1 MPILPDWAVQVLQ
14 VVTILALGP
23 LVSGLIAGAEARIAQ
38 RRGPR
43 VLQPYFDI
51 AKLLRKETVLP
62 EPAGPVFRLA
72 PYVSFAGYAT
82 VPLLIP
88 VLTSFGLPLG
98 YMGDILGG
106 GLILGMAGFAVSL
119 AAIDSGSPYAQL
131 GSSRLRSF
139 GALNEPTVIFV
150 IFVVALTTHTDLP
163 YVLGATLRSSA
174 VEVFRPS
181 HLLIVAAFFMVLLT
195 ETGRIPVESHGG
207 TLEFGQIEEARVAE
221 HSGPGLAFL
230 RWGSSVKQLVLYT
243 IFANVLVAPWG
254 LAADGRLD
262 HVLAAIGLLF
272 AKALGIGAIIVV
284 IECSFAKLRLFK
296 IPEFTVASFLLAVL
310 AVVMFLF
317 QPSFGA
323 AQLTVFGAAT
333 TVTAVVVLL
342 IELTMLRSQDVWEQ
356 LRLYALSSVVVA
368 ALAIATAASGH
379 GSSSLYVLAAATIA
393 LKALLFPI
401 GIRFV
406 LRNLEADPRI
416 PSSLGVASTILIA
429 VLLSGFAFV
438 ALRPVHIGGVSALPL
453 EALPVAV
460 SGVLV
465 AFLLIVVRP
474 YAPSQLLGF
483 LALENAVSVASL
495 VIAAGLPI
503 ILALLLLFDVLV
515 GVLVFVVL
523 VQYLAVAR
531 TAVRTDVLNRL
542 TG

>member
-1 MPILPDWAVQVLQ
+1 VPILPDWAVQVFQ
-14 VVTILALGP
+14 VVTVLALAP
-23 LVSGLIAGAEARIAQ
+23 LVSGLIARAEARVQQ
-38 RRGPR
+38 RQGPR
-43 VLQPYFDI
+43 VLQPYYDI
-51 AKLLRKETVLP
+51 LKLLRKETVLP
-62 EPAGPVFRLA
+62 APAGPIFRAA

-106 GLILGMAGFAVSL
+106 GLILGMAGFAVSI

-139 GALNEPTVIFV
+139 GALNEPTLIFV

-163 YVLGATLRSSA
+163 YVLGATLRASA
-174 VEVFRPS
+174 VEVVRPS
-181 HLLIVAAFFMVLLT
+181 HLLIVAAFFMLVLT
-195 ETGRIPVESHGG
+195 ETGRVPVESHGG
-207 TLEFGQIEEARVAE
+207 TLEFGQIDEGRIAE

-230 RWGSSVKQLVLYT
+230 RWGSAVKQLVLYT
-243 IFANVLVAPWG
+243 IFANVLLAPWG

-262 HVLAAIGLLF
+262 RVGLAIGLLF
-272 AKALGIGAIIVV
+272 IKALGIGLVVVV
-284 IECSFAKLRLFK
+284 IESSFAKLRLYK
-296 IPEFTVASFLLAVL
+296 IPEFTVGSFMLAVL

-317 QPSFGA
+317 QPSFGSA
-323 AQLTVFGAAT
+323 RLSVFGAAAT
-333 TVTAVVVLL
+333 ITAVLVLL
-342 IELTMLRSQDVWEQ
+342 LELVMLRSQDVWEQ
-356 LRLYALSSVVVA
+356 LRLYAVGSLVVA
-368 ALAIATAASGH
+368 ALAFATAASGR
-379 GSSSLYVLAAATIA
+379 GGSSLYVLGAVTIG
-393 LKALLFPI
+393 LKAVLFPV

-406 LRNLEADPRI
+406 LRNLEVDARV
-416 PSSLGVASTILIA
+416 PSSIGVPSSILIA
-429 VLLSGFAFV
+429 ILLSGFAFV
-438 ALRPVHIGGVSALPL
+438 VLRPVHIGGEAALPL

-460 SGVLV
+460 GGILV
-465 AFLLIVVRP
+465 AFLLMVLRP

-483 LALENAVSVASL
+483 LVLENAVSVATL

-503 ILALLLLFDVLV
+503 ILALLLLFDVLI

-542 TG
+542 SG

>member
-1 MPILPDWAVQVLQ
+1 VPILPDWAVQVLQ

-23 LVSGLIAGAEARIAQ
+23 LIGGLIARAEARIAQ
-38 RRGPR
+38 RQGPR
-43 VLQPYFDI
+43 VLQPYYDI
-51 AKLLRKETVLP
+51 LKLLGKETVLP
-62 EPAGPVFRLA
+62 APAGPVFRLA

-131 GSSRLRSF
+131 GSSRVRSF

-163 YVLGATLRSSA
+163 YVLGATLRGSA

-181 HLLIVAAFFMVLLT
+181 HLLIVAAFFMLVLT

-272 AKALGIGAIIVV
+272 AKAVGIGLIVVV
-284 IECSFAKLRLFK
+284 IESGFAKLRLFK

-317 QPSFGA
+317 APSFGA
-323 AQLTVFGAAT
+323 TQLTVFGAAA
-333 TVTAVVVLL
+333 TVTAVLVLL
-342 IELTMLRSQDVWEQ
+342 VELAMLRSQDIWEQ

-368 ALAIATAASGH
+368 ALAIATAASGR

-393 LKALLFPI
+393 LKALLFPV

-416 PSSLGVASTILIA
+416 PSSIGVASSILIA
-429 VLLSGFAFV
+429 VLLSAFAFV

-465 AFLLIVVRP
+465 AFLLIVARP

>member
-1 MPILPDWAVQVLQ
+1 VPILPDWAVQVLQ
-14 VVTILALGP
+14 VVTVLGLAP
-23 LVSGLIAGAEARIAQ
+23 LVSGLIARVEARIQQ
-38 RRGPR
+38 RQGPR

-51 AKLLRKETVLP
+51 LKLLRKETVLP
-62 EPAGPVFRLA
+62 APAGPVFRAA

-98 YMGDILGG
+98 YMGDILAG
-106 GLILGMAGFAVSL
+106 GLILGMAGFAISL

-163 YVLGATLRSSA
+163 YVLGATLRGSA
-174 VEVFRPS
+174 VEVVRPS
-181 HLLIVAAFFMVLLT
+181 HLLIVAAFFMLVLT

-207 TLEFGQIEEARVAE
+207 TLEFGQIEEARIVE

-230 RWGSSVKQLVLYT
+230 RWGSAVKQLVLYT
-243 IFANVLVAPWG
+243 IFANVLVVPWG
-254 LAADGRLD
+254 LAPDGRLD
-262 HVLAAIGLLF
+262 GVLEAVGWLFVKAVGIGLVV
-272 AKALGIGAIIVV
+272 AV
-284 IECSFAKLRLFK
+284 IESGFAKLRLYK

-317 QPSFGA
+317 EPSYGA
-323 AQLTVFGAAT
+323 AGLSVFGAAAT
-333 TVTAVVVLL
+333 IAAVLVLL
-342 IELTMLRSQDVWEQ
+342 LELGMLRSQDVWEQ
-356 LRLYALSSVVVA
+356 LRLYSFGSVVVA
-368 ALAIATAASGH
+368 GLAVATAASGH

-393 LKALLFPI
+393 LKALLFPV

-406 LRNLEADPRI
+406 LRNLETDPRI
-416 PSSLGVASTILIA
+416 PSSIGVASSILIA
-429 VLLSGFAFV
+429 VLLSAFVFV
-438 ALRPVHIGGVSALPL
+438 ALRPIHIGGVSALPL

-465 AFLLIVVRP
+465 AFLLMVVRP
-474 YAPSQLLGF
+474 HAPSQLLGF